1 MQINLLKK
9 AIQFKIKHLPF
20 HPNSSFLCQK
30 VLIPQFSFSFSSSKS
45 SQLPLSSTPPT
56 RPYLEIMQ
64 NRIKA
69 SIEDSAPKIKEL
81 VEQATPGQR
90 NCIKHLITGAMSHG
104 SINYLAHSIIA
115 VGVNLTALFVQSKE
129 DKSLCSLLEK
139 SNYHDG
145 FRYLLDSSRPLN
157 YGPKSNSGE
166 GGELYLRDRELTQ
179 SYIRQIAS
187 GRFGVDLRYMVGA
200 RELQIKI
207 NQGAK
212 PGVGGQ
218 LPGIKV
224 TDEIAQARYAVPGIS
239 LISPPPHHDIYS
251 IEDLR
256 QLIYDLRSV
265 NPDATIS
272 VKIASL
278 AGCGT
283 IAVGVAKCYG
293 QTGPNDK
300 INISIAGPGG
310 TGAATLTDKHEINQA
325 WETGLS
331 EVHQTLVREG
341 FRKRVTLTV
350 SGGIQTGMDA
360 FKAILLGAD
369 FVEVGSAAL
378 VSLGCIMIR
387 KCHEG
392 NCPTGIATN
401 DYGIIEE
408 KFKGKPDHVA
418 KLLMGIAKSLDHYLR
433 MYGLQSVEEAV
444 GRSDLLMLRKG
455 IAITSLEKL
464 IALPELRPE
473 LREKQVDYVDEFGSS
488 IQEKIVIKEII
499 NGKTN
504 INLKS
509 NNAILSFGARIGFHN
524 LQKKIIH
531 KPIII
536 KFSGLANGQSFGF
549 ATPENIILICD
560 HSNDGTGKALSGGE
574 IYITKISGNC
584 LGYGATSGYI
594 ASRTCG
600 DRAGIRLS
608 HKARIVLRETGNN
621 SFNFMTGGVATIIG
635 DKRHYG
641 LNTEEM
647 NKGDSVGPN
656 LGSGFTGG
664 RIMMPKKLYI
674 ELKERGYLSKTVI
687 SNVIVKELENKE
699 LEELINDFR
708 KYNFYIRGEEI
719 VEWCL
724 ADTNRLKSHFIALH
738 PKKNETPKL
747 INIPSLTMET
757 NRDLDS
763 NDIQSPII
771 GFKSDGQ
778 AKLMKEKDN
787 CGVGMLARLD
797 GASSKDL
804 VEKTIEIIGRFEHR
818 GSIGLEKNIGDGCGI
833 MWFGYHS
840 FFIYHFKELN
850 LKKHNFGV
858 LFLCLNDEYEKNAE
872 CLNLLSEIVWKESL
886 KLDGVRDVPVDNS
899 FLSKNHEIFYYKQYI
914 ILKPNEVEI
923 TEFETKLMKIRL
935 SFEFK
940 MQRDQSRI
948 KPHIFSCSLYHL
960 IYKSLIKETFFSKYF
975 LDLNSAEF
983 KCDASIVHVRFATN
997 TLPQIKNIQPLSRLA
1012 NNGENNNI
1020 RLIERVLEA
1029 DPEIEEL
1036 LGIKPNASNLSDSH
1050 VLSLFLDY
1058 FLIKMKAKTSLNSHE
1073 IAQLIVQSIIHP
1085 FIPVPLIP
1093 DIAKEQFEQSVLS
1106 DYHNTMGIPF
1116 EGPNASVAVFD
1127 NQIIVFRDKNGFRPL
1142 RGVADKEYLYIGS
1155 ELGPIELINGD
1166 AFNLDPG
1173 KPLSFDLEKRSYNFI
1188 SNEPSKAAKIL
1199 SEWKDLQWNN
1209 ITTGPQVFSYAEN
1222 PLQMKI
1228 LDLFSSINANSSEI
1242 EILKL
1247 RAGWSSELDQ
1257 HIMERMYRGEE
1268 LLSSM
1273 ADQGPMEMLVSG
1285 TNIDL
1290 GGFFKAKYSQ
1300 ITNPPLAKREEECFM
1315 STVTLAGRKSELGQ
1329 FGDSK
1334 GILVDS
1340 PILDNNET
1348 KKLLEDSRIK
1358 CQIVSLC
1365 YEVDKYEEGIRTRL
1379 KEICEHCSREIAE
1392 NKVNLIV
1399 LSDLIT
1405 PENKVTSFCDK
1416 YANIPPVLVSSVL
1429 DQRLLQKGLRRKASI
1444 VLQAANMLTGRD
1456 IAQAISIG
1464 GADFINPYLGFL
1476 CAGNHSQEIF
1486 LKRSQNYKE
1495 KLRNEL
1501 LGFMARMGISSVT
1514 AYRGAKVFQA
1524 IGLEKELAELYGV
1537 TSEIGGFGLKEMV
1550 QIIISNHWTPNRK
1563 GTGKYDGKNRE
1574 FIWNPEI
1581 TQTMIHAIRNDDKDN
1596 FKKFE
1601 ELSDKAKKGSP
1612 RGWLT
1617 LKKPTKWTEGN
1628 PLPICILGGGAAA
1641 FYQTQ
1646 SLLESE
1652 LPITITML
1660 ERNPVNLFGLVGE
1673 GIAPDHLGTKKQG
1686 YILRKCLEDF
1696 RVNYYGGIDVGG
1708 NVRMEE
1714 ISKTFPC
1721 IIDCRGATT
1730 DLKLNIEGE
1739 SLKQVLSASQVYKS
1753 YNGVFQMSEHWEWPL
1768 NSKSNFSI
1776 KGQIIFK
1783 YFI

>member
-1 MQINLLKK
+1 MQIKLLKK
-9 AIQFKIKHLPF
+9 VIQLRIKNLPF
-20 HPNSSFLCQK
+20 HSLFHPFT
-30 VLIPQFSFSFSSSKS
+30 PTFPFSFSSSGS
-45 SQLPLSSTPPT
+45 SQTSSSSPPPT
-56 RPYLEIMQ
+56 RPYLETMQ
-64 NRIKA
+64 IRIKS
-69 SIEDSAPKIKEL
+69 SIEDAAPKIKEL
-81 VEQATPGQR
+81 VEQSTPGQR
-90 NCIKHLITGAMSHG
+90 DCIKHLITGAMSHG

-115 VGVNLTALFVQSKE
+115 AGVNLTALYVQAE
-129 DKSLCSLLEK
+129 DDKSLRSLLEK
-139 SNYHDG
+139 SNHHDG
-145 FRYLLDSSRPLN
+145 FRYLLDSSRPVN

-166 GGELYLRDRELTQ
+166 GGELYLRDRELSQ

-187 GRFGVDLRYMVGA
+187 GRFGVDLRYMVRA
-200 RELQIKI
+200 KELQIKI

-293 QTGPNDK
+293 QNGPNDK

-325 WETGLS
+325 WELALS

-341 FRKRVTLTV
+341 FRNRVTLTV
-350 SGGIQTGMDA
+350 SGGIQTGLDA

-369 FVEVGSAAL
+369 FVEIGSAAL

-408 KFKGKPDHVA
+408 KFKGKPEHVA

-444 GRSDLLMLRKG
+444 GRSDLLTLRKG
-455 IAITSLEKL
+455 ISVTSLERL
-464 IALPELRPE
+464 ITLPEVRPE
-473 LREKQVDYVDEFGSS
+473 LRNKKVDYVEEFGSS

-509 NNAILSFGARIGFHN
+509 NNAILSFGARIGYHN
-524 LQKKIIH
+524 MQKKILN
-531 KPIII
+531 KPVTI

-549 ATPENIILICD
+549 ASPENITLVCD
-560 HSNDGTGKALSGGE
+560 NSNDGTGKALSGGE
-574 IYITKISGNC
+574 IYIKKISGNC

-608 HKARIVLRETGNN
+608 HKARIVIKETGNN
-621 SFNFMTGGVATIIG
+621 AFNFMTGGVATIIG
-635 DKRHYG
+635 DKRYYDK
-641 LNTEEM
+641 NINEE
-647 NKGDSVGPN
+647 KRDSVGPN

-664 RIMMPKKLYI
+664 RIMMPRKLYA
-674 ELKERGYLSKTVI
+674 ELLEKGHLSNSVI
-687 SNVIVKELENKE
+687 SNANVKEMENNE
-699 LEELINDFR
+699 LEELINDLT
-708 KYNFYIRGEEI
+708 KYNFHIKDEL

-724 ADTNRLKSHFIALH
+724 DDTNRLKSNFIALH
-738 PKKNETPKL
+738 PKKMEIPK
-747 INIPSLTMET
+747 ITNVPSISVENNQIFESFDLPLTAKGLK
-757 NRDLDS
+757 LDE
-763 NDIQSPII
+763 DAI
-771 GFKSDGQ
+771 
-778 AKLMKEKDN
+778 LMKEKDN

-818 GSIGLEKNIGDGCGI
+818 GSIGLEKNVGDGCGI
-833 MWFGYHS
+833 MWFGFHS
-840 FFIYHFKELN
+840 FFIHHFKELN
-850 LKKHNFGV
+850 LKKDNFGV
-858 LFLCLNDEYEKNAE
+858 LFLCLNDDYGNNGE
-872 CLNLLSEIVWKESL
+872 CLSLLNEIISKEGL

-899 FLSKNHEIFYYKQYI
+899 ALNQNNEIFYYKQYI
-914 ILKPNEVEI
+914 ILRPNELEI
-923 TEFETKLMKIRL
+923 PEFETKLMRIRL
-935 SFEFK
+935 SFEFQ
-940 MQRDQSRI
+940 MQKDQSRI

-975 LDLNSAEF
+975 LDLNSTEF
-983 KCDASIVHVRFATN
+983 QCDASIVHVRFATN

-1020 RLIERVLEA
+1020 RLVERVLEA

-1036 LGIKPNASNLSDSH
+1036 LGVKPDVSNLSDSH

-1058 FLIKMKAKTSLNSHE
+1058 FLIKMKTKTQLKSNE
-1073 IAQLIVQSIIHP
+1073 IAQIIVQSIIHP
-1085 FIPVPLIP
+1085 FVPIPSTPEIY
-1093 DIAKEQFEQSVLS
+1093 KEQLEQSVVS

-1127 NQIIVFRDKNGFRPL
+1127 NQIMVFRDKNGFRPL
-1142 RGVADKEYLYIGS
+1142 RGVVDKDYLYIGS
-1155 ELGPIELINGD
+1155 ELGPIEMKNGE

-1173 KPLSFDLEKRSYNFI
+1173 KPLSFDLEKRSYNFM
-1188 SNEPSKAAKIL
+1188 SNESFKSSQIF
-1199 SEWKDLQWNN
+1199 SEWKNLQWKD
-1209 ITTGPQVFSYAEN
+1209 IPPKIPILSSMETPVR
-1222 PLQMKI
+1222 MKI
-1228 LDLFSSINANSSEI
+1228 TDLFSSFKPNSVEI
-1242 EILKL
+1242 EMLKL

-1257 HIMERMYRGEE
+1257 HIMERMFRGEE

-1315 STVTLAGRKSELGQ
+1315 SLITLAGRKSELGEC
-1329 FGDSK
+1329 GGSK
-1334 GILVDS
+1334 GILVDN

-1348 KKLLEDSRIK
+1348 QKLLEDDRIK
-1358 CQIVSLC
+1358 CQIVSLS
-1365 YEVDKYEEGIRTRL
+1365 YEVDKYEEGLRSRL
-1379 KEICEHCSREIAE
+1379 KEICDYCAQQIIE
-1392 NKVNLIV
+1392 NEVNLIV

-1405 PENKVTSFCDK
+1405 PEDEATTFCDK

-1429 DQRLLQKGLRRKASI
+1429 DQMLLQKGLRRKASI
-1444 VLQAANMLTGRD
+1444 LLQASNILTGRD
-1456 IAQAISIG
+1456 VAQAISIG
-1464 GADFINPYLGFL
+1464 GADFINPYLGFSCL
-1476 CAGNHSQEIF
+1476 GDHPKEII
-1486 LKRSQNYKE
+1486 LKRSKNYKE

-1524 IGLEKELAELYGV
+1524 IGLDKELADLYGV
-1537 TSEIGGFGLKEMV
+1537 NSEIGGFGLKEIV
-1550 QIIISNHWTPNRK
+1550 QIIISNHWTPNKK

-1581 TQTMIHAIRNDDKDN
+1581 TQTMIHAIRNDDKNN
-1596 FKKFE
+1596 FNQFE
-1601 ELSDKAKKGSP
+1601 EWANRAKKGSP
-1612 RGWLT
+1612 RGWLE

-1628 PLPICILGGGAAA
+1628 PVPICILGGGAAA

-1686 YILRKCLEDF
+1686 YILRKCLEDL

-1721 IIDCRGATT
+1721 IIDCRGATM

-1768 NSKSNFSI
+1768 NSKSKI
-1776 KGQIIFK
+1776 P
-1783 YFI
+1783 FIHKLID